1 MERRDPKS
9 WPFSPVGAGRG
20 ESFSSS
26 FPGCSSSVPR
36 AIITFKIGA
45 KVYGLKFFQFRDD
58 LSEVAVKV
66 ILLLVKFRQ

>member
-1 MERRDPKS
+1 M
-9 WPFSPVGAGRG
+9 
-20 ESFSSS
+20 
-26 FPGCSSSVPR
+26 PR